1 MDVHSVVKECQKET
15 NAPKCLII
23 RWLKLDPQKSQFL
36 KKSNDDNQTELS
48 SLDHSTTSI
57 CTIEE
62 VEEKNFS
69 SEDSKSLIEHA
80 DASKQEALLSQEAL
94 ESNVES
100 QVNFIKER
108 IKMTRGIVLQSLDSK
123 IKIMSQTRKSKFYN
137 HSRNI
142 RQREPD
148 FGVCVSPELEETD
161 TQPKQRYSV
170 QSGNL
175 PGTLATSFT
184 PRIESKKATTD
195 IMRSFR
201 PNLRYKSSHHFDL
214 FTDSNNQGE
223 TKPLRRN
230 NSIKPLLRRSIAKP
244 MKIAETSRQI
254 DAVTPKADPIKIQ
267 TKKNKLS
274 EVSHIGCLTM
284 RKVNRQNDFLSRIQ
298 AEKNENELVLP
309 PIYNSRLV
317 SHYDNQ
323 TTYSN

>member
-15 NAPKCLII
+15 NAPKCLIL

-36 KKSNDDNQTELS
+36 KKSNDENQTELS

-62 VEEKNFS
+62 IEEKNFS

-80 DASKQEALLSQEAL
+80 DASKQDALLSQETL

-100 QVNFIKER
+100 EVNFIKER

-148 FGVCVSPELEETD
+148 FDVCVSPELEETD
-161 TQPKQRYSV
+161 TKPKQRYSV

-175 PGTLATSFT
+175 LEKLATAFT

-195 IMRSFR
+195 VLRSFR

-214 FTDSNNQGE
+214 FTDSNNQE
-223 TKPLRRN
+223 KTKPLRRN
-230 NSIKPLLRRSIAKP
+230 SSIKPLLRRSMAKP
-244 MKIAETSRQI
+244 TKIAETSRQMGP
-254 DAVTPKADPIKIQ
+254 VTPKADPIKIQ
-267 TKKNKLS
+267 TKKSKLS

-309 PIYNSRLV
+309 PIYNSRLAP
-317 SHYDNQ
+317 HYDNQ
-323 TTYSN
+323 TAYSN